1 MAPFDVYITG
11 LAQYISDMREKG
23 RQVREISCPIDVNGL
38 LSGLPVRVG
47 RKSYEGI
54 ILRSDTFVELGS
66 PDQGSCAF
74 LLWTDKPS
82 LVRDGKITLIGPDIQ
97 ESPGSS
103 LPFGQVLLLGGT
115 DLGKEDHELM
125 GNSQFVSDQ
134 IEGYMIRSV
143 PQRMWSRV
151 SKKAAEKGFSFE
163 TLGRALAAILKSE
176 IHNVQAVEM
185 LFVTSSKEDV
195 DQLEYIDK
203 QVQKIAREIVRETWK
218 AKGIEIFEC
227 NLGWDCSSCPD
238 KPVCDDIRELII
250 IRKKK
255 TSQIETVTKS

>member
-1 MAPFDVYITG
+1 
-11 LAQYISDMREKG
+11 MREKG
-23 RQVREISCPIDVNGL
+23 RQVREISCPKEVDSL

-47 RKSYEGI
+47 RKSCEGI
-54 ILRSDTFVELGS
+54 ILRGDTFVELGS

-74 LLWTDKPS
+74 LLWTDRPS

-97 ESPGSS
+97 ESPGAS

-115 DLGKEDHELM
+115 DLSKEDHYLLEQ
-125 GNSQFVSDQ
+125 GQFISDQ

-151 SKKAAEKGFSFE
+151 SKKAAERGFCFE
-163 TLGRALAAILKSE
+163 TLGRALAAIIKLE
-176 IHNVQAVEM
+176 MHNVQAVET
-185 LFVTSSKEDV
+185 LFVTSSKEDLE
-195 DQLEYIDK
+195 QLEHIDK

-227 NLGWDCSSCPD
+227 TLGWDCSSCPD
-238 KPVCDDIRELII
+238 KPVCDDIRELTIV
-250 IRKKK
+250 RKKK